1 MPPSPPHPRNV
12 LKDLSTSTLS
22 LLFLRGKNN
31 LRKSIQFLRLSCNCL
46 PFLPLSAFL
55 KHLKSQSTLIFFPV
69 LQAVLCSS
77 QWLLYSFP
85 SVPHTGLYFFLHLDK
100 QTHCLVLPSERIWH
114 SRPGGQIREQPV
126 IKSQV
131 IRDQLLT
138 KQLNNYQS
146 PVVFASPHQISVW
159 SHVVNLDK
167 MFASPHL
174 PRSSNPPELGR
185 VQVTPGTSMCPESKR
200 KSSSSFRIMH
210 QTNMRVQFYIK
221 ATKKFRKVESENL
234 KFFLSFFFLAAS
246 ACISSYRLVVKGL
259 RFPFTS

>member
-1 MPPSPPHPRNV
+1 MSSIFNKHAGEHAGSGCEGLSGTTLPQIPLSAPSPLHPGNV
-12 LKDLSTSTLS
+12 VKDLSARTLS

-31 LRKSIQFLRLSCNCL
+31 IRKSIQCLRWSCNCL

-85 SVPHTGLYFFLHLDK
+85 SVPQTGLYFFLHLDK
-100 QTHCLVLPSERIWH
+100 QTHCLVLLSERTWH

-138 KQLNNYQS
+138 RQLNSYQS
-146 PVVFASPHQISVW
+146 PVVFASPHQI
-159 SHVVNLDK
+159 
-167 MFASPHL
+167 
-174 PRSSNPPELGR
+174 
-185 VQVTPGTSMCPESKR
+185 
-200 KSSSSFRIMH
+200 
-210 QTNMRVQFYIK
+210 
-221 ATKKFRKVESENL
+221 
-234 KFFLSFFFLAAS
+234 
-246 ACISSYRLVVKGL
+246 LV
-259 RFPFTS
+259 